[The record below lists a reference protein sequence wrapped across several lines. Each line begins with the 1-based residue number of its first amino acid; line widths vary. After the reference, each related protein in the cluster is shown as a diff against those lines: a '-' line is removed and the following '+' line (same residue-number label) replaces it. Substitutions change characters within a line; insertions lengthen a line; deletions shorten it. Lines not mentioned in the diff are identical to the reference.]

1 MSLRFIPNPAVT
13 TAELESSLVVLDLS
27 SNTYFR
33 LNGVG
38 AEIWR
43 RLENSGEEADIIDGI
58 ATRFE
63 IDRETATADVRK
75 FLQELESAGL
85 ITGERGE
92 SII

>member
-58 ATRFE
+58 ATHFE